1 MEGESSKARGS
12 RPCRE
17 WEQDPL
23 CFAHVRLLAFDL
35 LALRPVPHMP
45 GYFLRRGRSVRQV
58 EVMGIVVTV
67 DRKERYLRFTC
78 NNGTLTKMISNLKYI
93 SCTSFFIPDVA
104 PSPVHGDYLCHVV
117 VDDGTGCVPCIFWTN
132 YASFPATSPAKGLEL
147 RSRQEMAIATT
158 AKVKLGDLLRVQG
171 RLNTYTN
178 QIQVTVASLRTEKDP
193 NAEVLHW
200 VECMRLAKCCYDL
213 DPSLQKRPLVP

>member
-67 DRKERYLRFTC
+67 DRKERYLRFT
-78 NNGTLTKMISNLKYI
+78 L
-93 SCTSFFIPDVA
+93 
-104 PSPVHGDYLCHVV
+104 
-117 VDDGTGCVPCIFWTN
+117 DDGTGCVPCIFWTN

-213 DPSLQKRPLVP
+213 DPSLQKRPLDP

>member
-1 MEGESSKARGS
+1 MAMEGESSKARGS

-35 LALRPVPHMP
+35 LALRPVPHM
-45 GYFLRRGRSVRQV
+45 
-58 EVMGIVVTV
+58 
-67 DRKERYLRFTC
+67 
-78 NNGTLTKMISNLKYI
+78 
-93 SCTSFFIPDVA
+93 PDVA